1 MSEKKYI
8 YESPDGGTTVY
19 AREIGETDMSKRTT
33 INTSSSQS
41 NTITVHGDLG
51 VGSTGP
57 NLGTIS
63 ISDPGAISIS
73 DPHFSHSPHVNY
85 QSDLP
90 IIDVHAMANDIA
102 MIKKQLAILEPN
114 IKLNEKFEGLRQ
126 LYNEYKTM
134 EKLLSGPD
142 NYQEE

>member
-1 MSEKKYI
+1 
-8 YESPDGGTTVY
+8 
-19 AREIGETDMSKRTT
+19 
-33 INTSSSQS
+33 
-41 NTITVHGDLG
+41 
-51 VGSTGP
+51 
-57 NLGTIS
+57 
-63 ISDPGAISIS
+63 
-73 DPHFSHSPHVNY
+73 
-85 QSDLP
+85 
-90 IIDVHAMANDIA
+90 MANDIA

>member
-63 ISDPGAISIS
+63 ISDPGDQPWIGTELLAI
-73 DPHFSHSPHVNY
+73 
-85 QSDLP
+85 
-90 IIDVHAMANDIA
+90 ANDIA